1 MTPDNCAFAD
11 AACALAGTRFR
22 LHGRDPAA
30 GIDCVGLIT
39 CALRAIGR
47 EPPQI
52 PRYTLRNLTFAPF
65 ATIVEQAGFS
75 ACKGKILGGDLL
87 LLRPSAGQ
95 FHLAIALAEA
105 RLIHAHAG
113 VGRVVFSP
121 MPAPACTFGHWR
133 LT

>member
-1 MTPDNCAFAD
+1 MTPDNRAFAD

-22 LHGRDPAA
+22 LHGRDPAT

-52 PRYTLRNLTFAPF
+52 PRYTLRNLSFAPF
-65 ATIVEQAGFS
+65 TTIVEQAGFS
-75 ACKGKILGGDLL
+75 TCRSKIRRGDLL
-87 LLRPSAGQ
+87 LLRPSPCQ
-95 FHLAIALAEA
+95 FHLAIALAGA

-113 VGRVVFSP
+113 VGQVVISLI
-121 MPAPACTFGHWR
+121 PAPGHIFGHWR
-133 LT
+133 LN